1 MSLMQHESESMANA
15 TTQGTGSTQTPG
27 PIDQDNEEQL
37 MEMGGDMADAEIVT
51 KTNVQLSELPLSLD
65 DIQSMIFDLA

>member
-15 TTQGTGSTQTPG
+15 TTQGTG

>member
-1 MSLMQHESESMANA
+1 MSLMQHESESNLSMMAIA
-15 TTQGTGSTQTPG
+15 TTQGTGPL
-27 PIDQDNEEQL
+27 DQDNEEQL

>member
-1 MSLMQHESESMANA
+1 
-15 TTQGTGSTQTPG
+15 
-27 PIDQDNEEQL
+27 